1 MAYSLGI
8 NSPFVLPPGAAA
20 AELNARGKIYGSKVR
35 VAEKKDKWVG
45 ASEAGLYW
53 AYGKK
58 TWARIGGGATAL
70 GFAGGRINSFG
81 KGGQRNA
88 MGDLA
93 LYSPRKH
100 LPKLPLLTGITTTN
114 EGALGS
120 LIKGTFTFTVYPEV
134 SRSSMAMGAIEGAYF
149 KPGRNCGVSFG
160 WSTYAAVAC
169 ASRFSFVGIIY
180 DFQWSVNND
189 MSVAASV
196 SVMTGAAVAVG
207 APGKQTIP
215 KSGTPPNPDKSNA
228 TATAQAV
235 QNQEP
240 GTSVTPSAIDAKQ
253 VPVVG
258 FDIASIID
266 EVMADVNPLGGS
278 SGVAGAGAGGGNG
291 TGTGTSTGKPEDIY
305 GIGAGVVEAVTTKVN
320 TYGLE
325 FKAVGIPW
333 QPDPP
338 ETDEVTKK
346 DEAYAAASSEET
358 IPENATPEE
367 KARLKQQQEIND
379 LKNQAKS
386 VIDAAADGP
395 KAIVKKFY
403 YVNFGSMENFFNR
416 PEIIQ
421 AFSNVMKVDIKENKT
436 KNYSWCKSA
445 YPLEVLWDFG
455 GYSKVKFSPN
465 LGGQSPMTND
475 GVTNIGGLWFSTDH
489 VKNTWKKFFTENST
503 KIDQKNL
510 TSFLTELCK
519 RANEASGDN
528 WQLSALVVEDFAACG
543 GIGQKK
549 SVLSVEDFNYHP
561 PVGVFR
567 FEASIYRPMIKSVS
581 ISCKPP
587 SSLAS
592 AALMDGKGGQLET
605 PITDTGNVL
614 GDATSVLTN
623 LEDVI
628 AEIGINNAWCEAYR
642 SGLTKVKKLKM
653 DSHHSTKGAIYPVDF
668 GITVDGVSGFKFG
681 ESVTTNLLP
690 GSYAGRSFFT
700 ITKINHNVSAATWDT
715 TVNAVMRLK

>member
-149 KPGRNCGVSFG
+149 KPGRNCGISFG

-169 ASRFSFVGIIY
+169 ASRYSFVGIIY

-207 APGKQTIP
+207 APGKQTAP
-215 KSGTPPNPDKSNA
+215 NSGASVVTNKSNA
-228 TATAQAV
+228 SATAAAASNQ
-235 QNQEP
+235 QN
-240 GTSVTPSAIDAKQ
+240 GTTVAFSAIDPKQ
-253 VPVVG
+253 IPVVG
-258 FDIASIID
+258 FDMASIID
-266 EVMADVNPLGGS
+266 EVMADVNPLGGT

-291 TGTGTSTGKPEDIY
+291 TGTGTPTGGPEEIY
-305 GIGAGVVEAVTTKVN
+305 GIKAGQVQPVVTSVN

-325 FKAVGIPW
+325 FTSVGIPW

-338 ETDEVTKK
+338 ETDEVTKT
-346 DEAYAAASSEET
+346 DEAFGGTPGAAGTPGEGGNTQNPNELQNQV
-358 IPENATPEE
+358 NAVLSAE
-367 KARLKQQQEIND
+367 
-379 LKNQAKS
+379 
-386 VIDAAADGP
+386 GP
-395 KAIVKKFY
+395 KPIVKKFY

-421 AFSNVMKVDIKENKT
+421 AFSNVMRVDIKENKT
-436 KNYSWCKSA
+436 KNYNWCKSA
-445 YPLEVLWDFG
+445 YPLEILWDFG
-455 GYSKVKFSPN
+455 GYSNMVIEPLK
-465 LGGQSPMTND
+465 GQQPMAAS

-489 VKNTWKKFFTENST
+489 VKNTWKKFFADNST

-549 SVLSVEDFNYHP
+549 SVLSAEDFNYHP

-605 PITDTGNVL
+605 PISDTGNVE
-614 GDATSVLTN
+614 GDPQSALTD
-623 LEDVI
+623 LENAI
-628 AEIGINNAWCEAYR
+628 SKIGINNAWCEAYR
-642 SGLTKVKKLKM
+642 AGLTKKKKLTM